1 MCLQPWRVGSIQV
14 GIFHVLLFPRLFR
27 VDHSTPLSGSTD
39 CPIHSAL
46 LPRSPFHRL
55 MSELKSLPSNEPRRD
70 NVTPLIESGVVAA
83 ASDLWGFENVDKV
96 FEIGGEQVT
105 GTVVSL

>member
-1 MCLQPWRVGSIQV
+1 
-14 GIFHVLLFPRLFR
+14 
-27 VDHSTPLSGSTD
+27 
-39 CPIHSAL
+39 
-46 LPRSPFHRL
+46 
-55 MSELKSLPSNEPRRD
+55 MSELKSFPSNEPRRD